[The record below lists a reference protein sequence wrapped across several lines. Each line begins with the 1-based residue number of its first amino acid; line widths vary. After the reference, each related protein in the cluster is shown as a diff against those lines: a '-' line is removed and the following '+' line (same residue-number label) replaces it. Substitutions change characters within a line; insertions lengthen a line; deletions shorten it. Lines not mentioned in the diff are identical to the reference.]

1 MEEDKNSLKSIVNK
15 IKSKIHLYWN
25 KIKKFV
31 QYSQCG
37 MHLYCL
43 KIILGM
49 ILYILHIKL
58 KNKLIVMVFVQFQNI
73 NICFCDLVLLV
84 TYKTKRNFE

>member
-31 QYSQCG
+31 QYSQCE

-43 KIILGM
+43 RIILGM
-49 ILYILHIKL
+49 ILYIQSNLGLTDKCGPPTVRCWKKSVKRKRSVPHS
-58 KNKLIVMVFVQFQNI
+58 
-73 NICFCDLVLLV
+73 V
-84 TYKTKRNFE
+84 TS